1 MPLHIFL
8 SRERKA
14 CLMLHNILETIRHY
28 KVITLFFS
36 IPINIYLYF
45 IGKLVQQITV
55 LPFAIVILDSF
66 LLLYCRID
74 WELTRHFVWVI
85 EEINGVV
92 IFHLVCSF
100 TMELHLE
107 RMMGLEMLLYIIL
120 LVQITI
126 SNHNFPYLSIFSP
139 CSIVKCF
146 LLDTRMPHWIN
157 ELSVIPYKNILNNF
171 IETWETD
178 NPKTARAGLKI
189 CWKFLKR
196 ILLNI

>member
-1 MPLHIFL
+1 MQNICPDIYWTIFTSQIKVDIAKSCLCIFFL

-45 IGKLVQQITV
+45 IGKLVQQIAV

-92 IFHLVCSF
+92 IFHLV
-100 TMELHLE
+100 HL
-107 RMMGLEMLLYIIL
+107 LWNCIL
-120 LVQITI
+120 KEWWDWRCCYNTVG
-126 SNHNFPYLSIFSP
+126 SNHNFKSQFS
-139 CSIVKCF
+139 
-146 LLDTRMPHWIN
+146 L
-157 ELSVIPYKNILNNF
+157 F
-171 IETWETD
+171 IY
-178 NPKTARAGLKI
+178 
-189 CWKFLKR
+189 F
-196 ILLNI
+196 

>member
-1 MPLHIFL
+1 M
-8 SRERKA
+8 
-14 CLMLHNILETIRHY
+14 
-28 KVITLFFS
+28 LFFS
-36 IPINIYLYF
+36 IPIMIYLYF
-45 IGKLVQQITV
+45 IGKLVQQIAV

-139 CSIVKCF
+139 CSIVKCL

-157 ELSVIPYKNILNNF
+157 ELSIIPYKNILNNF